1 MKKIILLICFSLV
14 IISISLAQE
23 TKSQYKNQF
32 QIGYGY
38 NSFNRIYAALWIIIE
53 NVESIESGENGSI
66 KNDQEKKFSSLN
78 LAYSRPYKERG
89 TWGISFTS
97 GFYNLTY
104 DKIEN
109 GNTFHKK
116 QFTQIYTLTPN
127 LYFHYL
133 QKKTVQMYFGG
144 ELGLLLYSV
153 KSKNEEGRYN
163 KVIPVFNIC
172 PIGIRLKYK
181 LSPYLQANIG
191 SRGWVEAG
199 ISYQFNK
206 TSANKY

>member
-1 MKKIILLICFSLV
+1 MRQLITLVLLSFFTLS
-14 IISISLAQE
+14 SSKAQE
-23 TKSQYKNQF
+23 TSEIYNHQV

-38 NSFNRIYAALWIIIE
+38 NTFNRVYAGLWISIE
-53 NVESIESGENGSI
+53 NAEDITSGGNGSI
-66 KNDQEKKFSSLN
+66 ENMQESKFSSLN
-78 LAYSRPYKERG
+78 LSYNRPFKKRG
-89 TWGISFTS
+89 SWGVSFTS

-109 GNTFHKK
+109 GNTLQKK

-127 LYFHYL
+127 IYFHYL

-144 ELGLLLYSV
+144 ELGLLFYSI
-153 KSKNEEGRYN
+153 KSKNDKDRYS

-191 SRGWVEAG
+191 SRGWIEGGV
-199 ISYQFNK
+199 SYQF
-206 TSANKY
+206 